1 MKLPIQVWLCEPHKN
16 TMSGRFPSMKSQL
29 LKRDGKGHT
38 VIQGVSFRE
47 WQCEESECT
56 ETATYIARGLVE
68 LAKEPA

>member
-1 MKLPIQVWLCEPHKN
+1 MKLPIQVWLCEPHKDA
-16 TMSGRFPSMKSQL
+16 MIARSPSVKSEL
-29 LKRDGKGHT
+29 LFRDGKGHT
-38 VIQGVSFRE
+38 VLQGVSFRE